1 MKLGIGGGLLLA
13 VGTLH
18 TLGAQEPPGT
28 RYRAGFEALRVTD
41 SARSRPIQL
50 NVWYPTDA
58 EETFHG
64 YGISTGRVASG
75 PPMAAGQFPVVLL
88 SHGSLGSTTNY
99 VWIAERLARAA
110 FVVVGV
116 DHFGESPVYGPQ
128 TIDPAAVADFGTRT
142 RDFRFAVDYVLQRS
156 KWATGV
162 DGERVGALGH
172 SAGGATVAMLAGAQY
187 REEALAAFCLSKEG
201 PTDRGCGYRPA
212 GAPAT
217 PTGFVPPVA
226 EPRVRAIVLLDPAV
240 GPGFD
245 RAGLAH
251 VAVPALVVG
260 SVANDFLPFALN
272 AERYGRFLRNAEL
285 LRLDRGEGHFVYLDE
300 CTASIEAMGLRICSD
315 RPGVTRRAI
324 HERLGERIVDFFT
337 RQLQRTAGTRGRGAR
352 KLPVKRTVR

>member
-1 MKLGIGGGLLLA
+1 MMRGIGGGLLLA
-13 VGTLH
+13 TATLY

-28 RYRAGFEALRVTD
+28 LHRAGFEALRVTD
-41 SARSRPIQL
+41 PARSRPIQL

-58 EETFHG
+58 DETSHG
-64 YGISTGRVASG
+64 YGISTGHVASG
-75 PPMAAGQFPVVLL
+75 APMAVGQFPVALL

-116 DHFGESPVYGPQ
+116 DHFGESPVYGPL
-128 TIDPAAVADFGTRT
+128 TIDPAAAADFGART
-142 RDFRFAVDYVLQRS
+142 RDLRFALDYVLQRS

-162 DGERVGALGH
+162 DGARVGALGH
-172 SAGGATVAMLAGAQY
+172 SAGGATVAMVAGAEY
-187 REEALAAFCLSKEG
+187 RAEAMTAFCLSKEG

-212 GAPAT
+212 GAPAV
-217 PTGFVPPVA
+217 PPGFAPPVA

-245 RAGLAH
+245 RAGLAR

-285 LRLDRGEGHFVYLDE
+285 LRLNRGEGHFVYLDE
-300 CTASIEAMGLRICSD
+300 CTASIEAMGVRICSD
-315 RPGVTRRAI
+315 RPGVTRSAI
-324 HERLGERIVDFFT
+324 HDRLGPRIVDFFT
-337 RQLQRTAGTRGRGAR
+337 RQLRRTAGTRGR
-352 KLPVKRTVR
+352 P